1 MARKRGAIAKAAPGT
16 GAEKTGLHDL
26 HHAAFSL
33 IVLSLVISVAEK
45 VLAPLYGSV
54 AASLYLRKI
63 AGALIVALSTFPPGS
78 KLGDIR
84 GTVLGGL
91 LCISPVLLHIS
102 ASQSTRLEDPILG
115 PMLSYTPILAPIIFF
130 ATDGIRCILVRLF
143 RVLF

>member
-1 MARKRGAIAKAAPGT
+1 MARKRGAIAKAAPIT

-26 HHAAFSL
+26 LHAAFSL

-54 AASLYLRKI
+54 AANLYLRKI
-63 AGALIVALSTFPPGS
+63 VGALIVALSAFPGS

-91 LCISPVLLHIS
+91 LCFAPVLLHIL
-102 ASQSTRLEDPILG
+102 ASQSTRLGDPILG
-115 PMLSYTPILAPIIFF
+115 PMLSYTPILAPIIFL
-130 ATDGIRCILVRLF
+130 ATDGIRGILVRLF